1 MKATLRQY
9 GLALFFLLVISGLMV
24 LGTMGV
30 RVLGDKM
37 IEGTDIEMKP
47 RGEHL
52 TK

>member
-1 MKATLRQY
+1 MKETLKRY
-9 GLALFFLLVISGLMV
+9 GLAIFFLLAISGLMV

-30 RVLGDKM
+30 RMLGDKM

-52 TK
+52 TR

>member
-1 MKATLRQY
+1 MKERLRRY
-9 GLALFFLLVISGLMV
+9 GLALFFLFIVFGLMI

-30 RVLGDKM
+30 RLLGDKM

-52 TK
+52 TR

>member
-1 MKATLRQY
+1 MKETFKRY
-9 GLALFFLLVISGLMV
+9 GLAIFFLLAISGLMV

-30 RVLGDKM
+30 RMLGDKM

-52 TK
+52 TR